1 LNSGN
6 NRKELAFRNVKLAAL
21 CEMRMQT
28 ILRAVR
34 FAIEISRLDC
44 NEIYLA
50 PLPNSKSGQ
59 QRGMKKWSATVG
71 GYPANAMPAEKHNRA
86 IEAPSWHLLIFMETM
101 SHKGADMF
109 VMHC

>member
-1 LNSGN
+1 MQSIW
-6 NRKELAFRNVKLAAL
+6 RAL
-21 CEMRMQT
+21 
-28 ILRAVR
+28 R

-50 PLPNSKSGQ
+50 PLPNRKFGQ
-59 QRGMKKWSATVG
+59 QRGVNKWSAQIG

-86 IEAPSWHLLIFMETM
+86 IEASSWHLLKFMKTM

-109 VMHC
+109 VMHCQRQNNRIVHAPFAQQQDIATV